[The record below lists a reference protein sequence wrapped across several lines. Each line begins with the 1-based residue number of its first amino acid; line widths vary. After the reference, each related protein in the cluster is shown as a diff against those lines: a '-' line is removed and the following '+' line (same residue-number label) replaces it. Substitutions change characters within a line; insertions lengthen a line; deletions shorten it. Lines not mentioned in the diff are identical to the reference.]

1 MPGWNIRFNEL
12 GRERTTLNS
21 TAKRYLIPWFVLIWS
36 ISSWPVWGSGELF
49 SESVSPDSLEKELQ
63 RLVSTGMAQSQ
74 DPEELQRLA
83 SMYLD
88 LGYALYSDPQDKMGS
103 FQEGARLAKK
113 ALELDESSARAHFLY
128 AANLG
133 SATELE
139 GVMQGVLTIQEL
151 KEHVHRTLE
160 LDERYAPAH
169 HMLGRIYEELPWFLG
184 GDQEA
189 AGKHLKMAVSLDKHY
204 APGHLDLGRWYLK
217 HGYLKEAKQEFT
229 WVVETA
235 PREKIWIWERI
246 HRPQAEHLLHQLQD
260 GEG

>member
-1 MPGWNIRFNEL
+1 MISNIK
-12 GRERTTLNS
+12 GC
-21 TAKRYLIPWFVLIWS
+21 LIPWVVFIVS
-36 ISSWPVWGSGELF
+36 VSSWPVWGS
-49 SESVSPDSLEKELQ
+49 SEVLNQSLSPESLEQELQ
-63 RLVSTGMAQSQ
+63 HLLSAGMAQSQ
-74 DPEELQRLA
+74 DPKELQRLA

-88 LGYALYSDPQDKMGS
+88 LGYALYVDPQKKMNF

-160 LDERYAPAH
+160 LNEKYAPAH
-169 HMLGRIYEELPWFLG
+169 HMLGRMYEELPWFMG
-184 GDQEA
+184 GDQGK
-189 AGKHLKMAVSLDKHY
+189 AGKHLKKAILLDKYY

-217 HGYLKEAKQEFT
+217 QGYEKEAIQEFR
-229 WVVETA
+229 WVVETV
-235 PREKIWIWERI
+235 PQEKIWIWERI
-246 HRPQAEHLLHQLQD
+246 YRPQAQNLLHQLHVSEKQEI
-260 GEG
+260 GP